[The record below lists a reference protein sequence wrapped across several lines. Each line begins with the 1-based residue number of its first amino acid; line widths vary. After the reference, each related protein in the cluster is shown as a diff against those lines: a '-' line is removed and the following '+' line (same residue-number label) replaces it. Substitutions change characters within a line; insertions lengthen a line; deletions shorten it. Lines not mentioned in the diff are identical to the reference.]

1 MLDNQSDNTT
11 VCTVATMAPE
21 DTRSPVAIAIQASF
35 LLIIIL
41 SSLVGN
47 TLIILAIYRNLSLR
61 SITSVFIANLA
72 VADFLL
78 ALLGMPFT
86 MASSITYDWVF
97 GEVWCTINGMI
108 NSIFC
113 IASMLSLAAVSI
125 DRYIAI
131 IKPLQYPL
139 IMTSRVALCMISY
152 VWLHAITLAFF
163 PVFGWS
169 SYIYITNESICTA
182 DWGSDIPYTL
192 FIFASSFFAPLMVMA
207 YCYFHILRA
216 ARRQSKTIVPRVGEL
231 REETL
236 QTMVAVPVA
245 FATENGKVSA
255 PPPSATDKAK
265 EREAKEKFK
274 RETRAAKTLLIVMGT
289 FIFCWAPHFIGMT
302 CLLFPSCKW
311 PDAFYA
317 TTTWLAM
324 LNSGCNPIIYGVMNK
339 KFRQS
344 FKDILMCRKR
354 RTNRSYS
361 QREPSSSS

>member
-1 MLDNQSDNTT
+1 MRDNQSENTSD
-11 VCTVATMAPE
+11 CTAATME
-21 DTRSPVAIAIQASF
+21 SGDTRSSVAIAIQASF
-35 LLIIIL
+35 LLVIIL
-41 SSLVGN
+41 SSLIGN

-72 VADFLL
+72 MADFLL

-97 GEVWCTINGMI
+97 GDVWCTINGML

-125 DRYIAI
+125 DRYVAI

-139 IMTSRVALCMISY
+139 IMTHRKALCMISY
-152 VWLHAITLAFF
+152 VWLHAITLAFL

-182 DWGSDIPYTL
+182 DWGLDIPYTL

-207 YCYFHILRA
+207 FCYFHILRA
-216 ARRQSKTIVPRVGEL
+216 ARRQSQKITPRVGEL

-245 FATENGKVSA
+245 FGATTVAANSPTAKE
-255 PPPSATDKAK
+255 KAK
-265 EREAKEKFK
+265 EREAKEKFR

-289 FIFCWAPHFIGMT
+289 FMFCWAPHFIGMT

-311 PDAFYA
+311 PDEFFA

-339 KFRQS
+339 KFRES
-344 FKDILMCRKR
+344 FKDILLCRKT
-354 RTNRSYS
+354 RTNRCYS
-361 QREPSSSS
+361 HREPSSSS

>member
-1 MLDNQSDNTT
+1 MRDNPQSDSTT
-11 VCTVATMAPE
+11 DYTAATME
-21 DTRSPVAIAIQASF
+21 SGDTRSSLAIAIQASF

-41 SSLVGN
+41 SSLIGN

-72 VADFLL
+72 MADFLL

-97 GEVWCTINGMI
+97 GDVWCTINGML

-125 DRYIAI
+125 DRYFAI

-139 IMTSRVALCMISY
+139 IMTSRVALRMISY
-152 VWLHAITLAFF
+152 VWLHAITLAFL

-192 FIFASSFFAPLMVMA
+192 FVFASSFFAPLMVMA
-207 YCYFHILRA
+207 FCYYHILRA
-216 ARRQSKTIVPRVGEL
+216 ARKQSKKITPRVGEL

-245 FATENGKVSA
+245 FGTTNGTANS
-255 PPPSATDKAK
+255 PSAKDKAK
-265 EREAKEKFK
+265 EREAKEKF
-274 RETRAAKTLLIVMGT
+274 RRDTRAAKTLLIVMGT
-289 FIFCWAPHFIGMT
+289 FMFCWAPHFIGMT

-311 PDAFYA
+311 PDEFFA

-344 FKDILMCRKR
+344 FKDILLCRKT
-354 RTNRSYS
+354 RTNRCYS
-361 QREPSSSS
+361 HREPSSSS

>member
-1 MLDNQSDNTT
+1 MQDNRSGNTT
-11 VCTVATMAPE
+11 DFIATAMDPE
-21 DTRSPVAIAIQASF
+21 DTRSPVVIAVQALF
-35 LLIIIL
+35 LLIIML

-86 MASSITYDWVF
+86 MASSITYEWVF
-97 GEVWCTINGMI
+97 GDAWCTINGMI

-125 DRYIAI
+125 DRYFAI

-139 IMTSRVALCMISY
+139 IMTPRVALRMISY
-152 VWLHAITLAFF
+152 VWLHAIICAFL

-169 SYIYITNESICTA
+169 SYIYITKESICTA

-192 FIFASSFFAPLMVMA
+192 FIFASSFFAPLVVMA

-216 ARRQSKTIVPRVGEL
+216 ARRQSKKIVPRVGEL

-245 FATENGKVSA
+245 FAIDSSSVASA
-255 PPPSATDKAK
+255 KDKAK
-265 EREAKEKFK
+265 EKEAKEKFK
-274 RETRAAKTLLIVMGT
+274 RDTRAAKTLLIVMGT
-289 FIFCWAPHFIGMT
+289 FMFCWAPHFIGMT
-302 CLLFPSCKW
+302 CFLFPSCKW
-311 PDAFYA
+311 PDAFFA

-344 FKDILMCRKR
+344 FKDILMCRKT

-361 QREPSSSS
+361 HREPSSS